1 MSKLLLEYC
10 TVDGEL
16 TPELIQRKQDLDQSL
31 EAELEKIDQNKSL
44 TWVAKQ
50 KYSTELQAEYD
61 DLWERELTDA
71 GYVVRPTFESV
82 ENWYDDLNELNEDA
96 PEAEATD
103 DRFAEFNLSPSVDV
117 ALNNYPK
124 NYFELEYDGFT
135 DEWEEDRFD
144 PNSWYGHY
152 TVSKSR
158 EVDAFSYTLDA
169 VDVLETLEDSIL
181 PKYFT
186 PETAEKAI
194 TRYRAR
200 FGNYNKSAAEKG
212 EAAMRK
218 LLADYQKVYALC
230 YENDDDEDMEK
241 LSIFVADHLDEFF
254 DLFYDEFK
262 DDYEEIAKD
271 RIYW

>member
-1 MSKLLLEYC
+1 MNKLLLEYC
-10 TVDGEL
+10 TIDGEL

-61 DLWERELTDA
+61 DLWEKELTDA
-71 GYVVRPTFESV
+71 GYVVRPTFEST
-82 ENWYDDLNELNEDA
+82 ENWYDDLNELNEDGL
-96 PEAEATD
+96 EAEVTD
-103 DRFAEFNLSPSVDV
+103 TRFADFNLSPSVDA
-117 ALNNYPK
+117 ALNKYPK

-144 PNSWYGHY
+144 PKSWYGHY

-158 EVDAFSYTLDA
+158 EVDDYSYTLDA
-169 VDVLETLEDSIL
+169 VDVLETLENDIL
-181 PKYFT
+181 PEYST
-186 PETAEKAI
+186 SELIEKAI

-200 FGNYNKSAAEKG
+200 FGKYNNSAADKG

-218 LLADYQKVYALC
+218 LMTDYQKIYALC
-230 YENDDDEDMEK
+230 DIDSDADMEK
-241 LSIFVADHLDEFF
+241 LSTFVADRLEDFF
-254 DLFYDEFK
+254 DLFYDEFQDK
-262 DDYEEIAKD
+262 YEEAAKD
-271 RIYW
+271 SLY

>member
-1 MSKLLLEYC
+1 MRKLLLEYC
-10 TVDGEL
+10 TIDGEL

-31 EAELEKIDQNKSL
+31 EAELEKIDQNRSL

-61 DLWERELTDA
+61 DLWEKELTDA
-71 GYVVRPTFESV
+71 GYVVRPTFEST
-82 ENWYDDLNELNEDA
+82 ENWYDDLNELNEDI

-103 DRFAEFNLSPSVDV
+103 DRFAEFNLSPSVDA
-117 ALNNYPK
+117 ALNKYPK

-158 EVDAFSYTLDA
+158 EVDDYSYTLDA
-169 VDVLETLEDSIL
+169 VEVLETLENDIL
-181 PKYFT
+181 PEYST
-186 PETAEKAI
+186 PEAVEKAI
-194 TRYRAR
+194 SRYRAR
-200 FGNYNKSAAEKG
+200 FGKYNKSAADKG
-212 EAAMRK
+212 EVAMRK
-218 LLADYQKVYALC
+218 LMADYQKIYTLC
-230 YENDDDEDMEK
+230 DEDSDGDMEK
-241 LSIFVADHLDEFF
+241 LSTFVADNLDDFF

-262 DDYEEIAKD
+262 EQYEDTAKD
-271 RIYW
+271 RLYW